1 VRVLDEASFFHKS
14 CHFRRR
20 NIRGFKQDL
29 RYVKVVIHPIVSL
42 IFEVFLGLVG
52 YYTNFIEGFLNTTK
66 PMIKLL
72 RKDEMFKWTP
82 AVKLDF
88 RN

>member
-1 VRVLDEASFFHKS
+1 M
-14 CHFRRR
+14 
-20 NIRGFKQDL
+20 
-29 RYVKVVIHPIVSL
+29 HPIVSL

-52 YYTNFIEGFLNTTK
+52 YYTKFIEGFLNTTK

-72 RKDEMFKWTP
+72 RKDEKFKWTP